1 MKEYKS
7 VKQNFSDC
15 PFSIMLPKVT
25 NLDPFTDIEFSVGF
39 FGKPNSIKY
48 LIYKCELIDKLGNR
62 VYINPKGQSNFLG
75 KTKVK
80 ITLETDKLLKNA
92 FEIIIR
98 VFTINGEAIDV
109 TYFYEKN
116 KLIILKS
123 VAICDMNVDEKKYFV
138 EKFNLIIEAA
148 KMTGDITLP
157 QKKNNTFE
165 KSNNNLEEY
174 VEAISKELFFLKNS
188 GGKKHKVTDG
198 HLLTPNSNEFC
209 YSFELE
215 NELYLADDAPVSLI
229 KGIEKF
235 EGKVIVCDGF
245 QIIIALNSNIGEVVS
260 SAQISVEPWKLLE
273 KLREKIKN
281 VTESDRIACKLFKDG
296 PGLAEKISNSSSIKC
311 GQDVAVS
318 HALDNDITVIWGPP
332 GTGKTYTMAQ
342 ITKQF
347 VLKGKSVLIV
357 SHSNISVDNV
367 VKQIANQFSNNGLSD
382 IIRQGKVLRYG

>member
-15 PFSIMLPKVT
+15 PFSIMLPKVK

-62 VYINPKGQSNFLG
+62 AFINPKGQSNFLG

-80 ITLETDKLLKNA
+80 IALETDKLLKNA
-92 FEIIIR
+92 FEIIIT
-98 VFTINGEAIDV
+98 VFTINGDAIDV
-109 TYFYEKN
+109 TYFYEKDSP
-116 KLIILKS
+116 ILLKR
-123 VAICDMNVDEKKYFV
+123 VAMSDMTADEKNYFA
-138 EKFNLIIEAA
+138 EKFNLIIEEA
-148 KMTGDITLP
+148 KMIGDITLP

-165 KSNNNLEEY
+165 KVNDNLEVY
-174 VEAISKELFFLKNS
+174 SEAISKELFFLKNS

-215 NELYLADDAPVSLI
+215 TELYLADDAPVSLI

-260 SAQISVEPWKLLE
+260 SAQISVEPWKLLD

-281 VTESDRIACKLFKDG
+281 VTESDRIAWKLFKDG
-296 PGLAEKISNSSSIKC
+296 PGLAEKNSNPSSIKC
-311 GQDVAVS
+311 GQDAAVC
-318 HALDNDITVIWGPP
+318 HALDKDITVIW
-332 GTGKTYTMAQ
+332 
-342 ITKQF
+342 
-347 VLKGKSVLIV
+347 
-357 SHSNISVDNV
+357 
-367 VKQIANQFSNNGLSD
+367 
-382 IIRQGKVLRYG
+382 